1 MLLPCQKC
9 KKNWNRS
16 IFGPSRCRNA
26 FKSGQILGVLPLF
39 STWRPLWTPVRAY
52 EPIYTSRHM
61 KYMSWDMWEH
71 SSVHSGSILGR
82 AEGPTAPKN
91 HDFSEFHQFPQRCD
105 PKGGPFTNNYS
116 HTHEIHVLWHAR
128 ALISTFWIHFG
139 SFGLTSEGPTG
150 PKNHVFPGFCQFPQR
165 GDPKGGPLTNNYSHT
180 HQIHV
185 LGLVGALI
193 STFWMHF
200 GSFWWSDGSQKITIF
215 PGFVNFLSAATPRV
229 ALWPTITHT
238 HTKYMYFDR
247 LEHYPVHF
255 GSILGRSDSLRRA
268 RRNSAGNFWNWHSF

>member
-9 KKNWNRS
+9 KKNWIRL

-116 HTHEIHVLWHAR
+116 HTH
-128 ALISTFWIHFG
+128 
-139 SFGLTSEGPTG
+139 
-150 PKNHVFPGFCQFPQR
+150 
-165 GDPKGGPLTNNYSHT
+165 
-180 HQIHV
+180 
-185 LGLVGALI
+185 
-193 STFWMHF
+193 M
-200 GSFWWSDGSQKITIF
+200 
-215 PGFVNFLSAATPRV
+215 
-229 ALWPTITHT
+229 
-238 HTKYMYFDR
+238 KYMSCDM
-247 LEHYPVHF
+247 LEHSSVHF
-255 GSILGRSDSLRRA
+255 GSILDRLDSLRRV
-268 RRNSAGNFWNWHSF
+268 RYTHYRIQEILYKKWLVENLSFIVVTVTSYFLWRHHHYIKIN